1 MAFIPKND
9 ALRTLLVEAG
19 EAAIALWIEL
29 GSPVNREQFNDALN
43 AHPEYKIYLET
54 HLQPMDKTSIYG
66 SCYTANN
73 ETWVTCIRAGATRWQ
88 QDFTFYH
95 EVGHVVRG
103 DTQEAG
109 CLELVT
115 RDDLL
120 TTPHEVFADAFAHTT
135 MRLIMYGNS
144 AIAMA
149 PGRVSVDTEGVE
161 RIELL
166 EDFYRRL
173 GGQQ

>member
-1 MAFIPKND
+1 MAFMPTSD
-9 ALRTLLVEAG
+9 ALGTLLVEAG

-54 HLQPMDKTSIYG
+54 HLHPMDKTSIYG

-73 ETWVTCIRAGATRWQ
+73 ETWVTCLRAGATRWQ
-88 QDFTFYH
+88 QDFAFYH

-135 MRLIMYGNS
+135 MRLIMYGDS

-149 PGRVSVDTEGVE
+149 PGRSSVDTERAGE
-161 RIELL
+161 IELL

-173 GGQQ
+173 RG